1 MASRTTTKVS
11 VGSLS
16 IGKLTN
22 LDLKAATQYKKQE
35 GTLQYDST
43 KKAVIWTAANSVSAA
58 VTIALADITNLQQTP
73 AATPKVAL
81 RIVVQSSSGPAA
93 ENYVFNFT
101 SKSAAREEQ
110 VAITDE
116 LRNAIASLN
125 AGAQTSTTSTTAGT
139 ITPAGGDGQPGSL
152 AMASA
157 VNAGAKASAAAD
169 SWYDDQKLKTNHELQ
184 QSLLRKDQ
192 ALRERFEQSLREK
205 PETITN
211 TQFSLQFWSARMHLL
226 RAHAIERSQMQGTYN
241 VLAEVKPKI
250 VDGVT
255 RLNLSKEQI
264 QLIFTQHPLVKHV
277 YNEAVPQKLSEM
289 EFWARFFVSRLF
301 KKLKGERITDVD
313 STDSVL
319 DKYLTLDEAALTG
332 TQPADVQHIPHF
344 IDLEGNEQN
353 HSQRR
358 GNRPDLDMRP
368 NAADKVPI
376 LRALNNM
383 SEKMMAHVVP
393 TDGGL
398 YAPVGMDEE
407 TYNQLRLRDLQ
418 ADTAEDRV
426 VLRIADQ
433 RKLFSSSSTNGT
445 QHISPEAALYS
456 TQDPSAVLSAL
467 SSDLSQPLSL
477 AAAASLSTNN
487 TTSPSNAS
495 TTASTSQ
502 LLTLLTQQRDL
513 LLSTTA
519 TTTLTPS
526 SLQTLTLTQ
535 ATTTEFLHYFWTL
548 LLTPN
553 TATAIRDLPSLLGTL
568 TNSAA
573 RIAAVASEAEKERG
587 AKIAEVKK
595 RAREF
600 EQRTG
605 KRQRIDEGMVGV
617 GGKAEV
623 EDLMGWTVGAI
634 EVAKGRFEEVRA
646 RAQPPG
652 S

>member
-1 MASRTTTKVS
+1 MS
-11 VGSLS
+11 VE
-16 IGKLTN
+16 KLTN
-22 LDLKAATQYKKQE
+22 LYLKAATQYKKQE

-43 KKAVIWTAANSVSAA
+43 KKAVIWTAANGTSAA
-58 VTIALADITNLQQTP
+58 ASIALADITNLQQTP

-81 RIVVQSSSGPAA
+81 RIVVQPSSGSAA

-116 LRNAIASLN
+116 LRNAIASLK
-125 AGAQTSTTSTTAGT
+125 AGAQTSTTSTAAGT
-139 ITPAGGDGQPGSL
+139 STPAGVDGQPGSL

-226 RAHAIERSQMQGTYN
+226 RAHAMERSQMQGTYN

-332 TQPADVQHIPHF
+332 TQPADAQHIPHF
-344 IDLEGNEQN
+344 MDLEGNEQN

-393 TDGGL
+393 TDGGM

-418 ADTAEDRV
+418 AETAEDRV

-433 RKLFSSSSTNGT
+433 RKLFGSSSTNGT

-456 TQDPSAVLSAL
+456 TQDPAAVLTAL
-467 SSDLSQPLSL
+467 FTDLSKPLSL
-477 AAAASLSTNN
+477 AAAASLSTN
-487 TTSPSNAS
+487 TATPPSTAPTSTAAS
-495 TTASTSQ
+495 TAQ

-623 EDLMGWTVGAI
+623 ENLMGWTIGAI